1 MLAVLAVLV
10 DELWVIRNGSSQLVE
25 GRSNESGN
33 RCDGRREVLN
43 RPEPPLLY
51 YSLQSS
57 ISLINASWPFFADTL
72 ISSTGANKL
81 FSILKGK

>member
-1 MLAVLAVLV
+1 MLAVSALLV
-10 DELWVIRNGSSQLVE
+10 NELWVIRNGSSQLVE
-25 GRSNESGN
+25 GCSKESGN

-51 YSLQSS
+51 YTLQSS
-57 ISLINASWPFFADTL
+57 ISLINVSRPFFTDKL

-81 FSILKGK
+81 FSILRGK